1 MFLAVD
7 SLVLALRALS
17 FVAIFQAAGNAL
29 FVEAFRA
36 GLSPASEERIR
47 THARIAAVA
56 ALCLAV
62 LHYVLTPARMAGSL
76 GGTFDQSLDAL
87 LLESNAGSAHI
98 VRVVGLALLVLSLD
112 RASRLNSIATV
123 GGVALTVVSFALMGH
138 TAIHPLRWVLAPLL
152 LVHVAVAAFWFGAL
166 WPLHRVVSLEP
177 GHIASAVVAR
187 FSWIALRCVP
197 LILVCGALLAVVM
210 IRSVAELLTPYGAI
224 VLGKTLAFGGLMW
237 LAALNKWRF
246 APRLAVGADA
256 STVVQADARGRVGS
270 ACGCARCDRVADRP
284 VCPRAPRRNV
294 RPGACSRARALG
306 RRAAIRTPRVA
317 RAVASGSR
325 SVALAGSVPT
335 GR

>member
-29 FVEAFRA
+29 FVEVFRA

-138 TAIHPLRWVLAPLL
+138 TAIHPLRWLLAPLL

-177 GHIASAVVAR
+177 SHIASAVVAR

-197 LILVCGALLAVVM
+197 LILVCGALLALVM
-210 IRSVAELLTPYGAI
+210 IRSIAELLTPYGAI

-246 APRLAVGADA
+246 APRLAVGAA
-256 STVVQADARGRVGS
+256 AARSFKRTVVAEWVVLAGVLVATALLTSLFAPEHLEGTFGPEHVREPEHS
-270 ACGCARCDRVADRP
+270 AGAPRSEPVESPAPLRP
-284 VCPRAPRRNV
+284 VP
-294 RPGACSRARALG
+294 
-306 RRAAIRTPRVA
+306 
-317 RAVASGSR
+317 
-325 SVALAGSVPT
+325 VP
-335 GR
+335 